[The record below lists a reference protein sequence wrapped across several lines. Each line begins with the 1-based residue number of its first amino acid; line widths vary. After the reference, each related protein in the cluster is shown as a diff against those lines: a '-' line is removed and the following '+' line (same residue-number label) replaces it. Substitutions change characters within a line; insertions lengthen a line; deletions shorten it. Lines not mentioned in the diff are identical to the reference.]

1 MTMGNDW
8 TERGLPIDELLRA
21 RAAASEERL
30 SLFREAFAKNLDR
43 KDILLGDH
51 TTLYATGSGGRR
63 EMSPYSDLDVFLVR
77 RGKPAKTLDAVEIQA
92 AIIKTLREVGFP
104 PPSRDGEF
112 LRMHTAERLVANIG
126 KPEDDAENT
135 FTARMLLLLESAP
148 VASTE
153 AYRAIVD
160 DVISA
165 YWKNADLH
173 PEDYLPIVLVNDIVR
188 YWRILLL
195 NYESK
200 NTEKRLE
207 LSPERAKA
215 DLRLRSYKLRLSR
228 CITCYSLLI
237 AFLGAAKRKGH
248 VGRADVLALVT
259 ESPTDRIAR
268 VERDF
273 VDTAAIAKLA
283 RGVRERYADFLAW
296 TVESKESLEQK
307 FEDAAFRRARLAE
320 GDAFG
325 EAVFS
330 LVAAL
335 GQDNRLYRYM
345 VV

>member
-1 MTMGNDW
+1 MNV
-8 TERGLPIDELLRA
+8 DEALRA
-21 RAAASEERL
+21 REASSEARL
-30 SLFREAFAKNLDR
+30 GRFREAFAQNLERADV
-43 KDILLGDH
+43 LLGDH

-63 EMSPYSDLDVFLVR
+63 EMSPHSDLDVFLVR
-77 RGKPAKTLDAVEIQA
+77 RGRPAKTLDAVEIQA
-92 AIIKTLREVGFP
+92 AIVKTLREVGFP

-148 VASTE
+148 VASPA
-153 AYRAIVD
+153 AYRAIVE

-165 YWKNADLH
+165 YWKNAELH

-200 NTEKRLE
+200 NAEKRQE

-237 AFLGAAKRKGH
+237 AFLAASKRKGH
-248 VGRADVLALVT
+248 VGRADVLALVG

-273 VDTAAIAKLA
+273 ADTPSVVRLA
-283 RGVRERYADFLAW
+283 RDVRERYADFLAC
-296 TVESKESLEQK
+296 TAESKEALEQR
-307 FEDAAFRRARLAE
+307 FEDATFRRARLAE

-325 EAVFS
+325 EAVFA

>member
-1 MTMGNDW
+1 MNVDDVLSS
-8 TERGLPIDELLRA
+8 RSV
-21 RAAASEERL
+21 ASEERL
-30 SLFREAFAKNLDR
+30 ARFRLAFDRNLERSDA
-43 KDILLGDH
+43 LLGDH

-63 EMSPYSDLDVFLVR
+63 EMSAHSDLDVFLVR
-77 RGKPAKTLDAVEIQA
+77 RGRPAKTLDAVEIQA
-92 AIIKTLREVGFP
+92 AIVKTLREVGFP

-126 KPEDDAENT
+126 KPADDAENT

-148 VASTE
+148 VANAP
-153 AYRAIVD
+153 AYRAIVE

-200 NTEKRLE
+200 NNERQQE
-207 LSPERAKA
+207 LSPERLKA

-228 CITCYSLLI
+228 CITCYSLLV
-237 AFLGAAKRKGH
+237 AFLGASKRTGH
-248 VGRADVLALVT
+248 VGRAEVLALVG

-273 VDTAAIAKLA
+273 ASDAAISAMCND
-283 RGVRERYADFLAW
+283 VRARYAHFL
-296 TVESKESLEQK
+296 TVTAESKEALEQR
-307 FEDAAFRRARLAE
+307 FEDATFRRARLAE

-325 EAVFS
+325 EAVFA
-330 LVAAL
+330 LVSAL
-335 GQDNRLYRYM
+335 GHKNRLYRYM